1 MKEKLK
7 SFLYVYEALAS
18 KRGLDIVA
26 MDLKGNSSIS
36 DFFVL
41 VTANSDV
48 HMGTL
53 RDVSVEALEKHGLTC
68 TVEGRDSTQ
77 WCLIDAGEVVVHV
90 FSVKGRAFYK
100 LDSIW
105 GDSDI
110 LKYAYT
116 YDD

>member
-7 SFLYVYEALAS
+7 SFSYIYEALAS
-18 KRGLDIVA
+18 KRGLDIVG

-48 HMGTL
+48 HIGTL
-53 RDVSVEALEKHGLTC
+53 RDVSVEALEKKGHTC
-68 TVEGRDSTQ
+68 IIEGRDSTQ

-110 LKYAYT
+110 LKYT
-116 YDD
+116 YED